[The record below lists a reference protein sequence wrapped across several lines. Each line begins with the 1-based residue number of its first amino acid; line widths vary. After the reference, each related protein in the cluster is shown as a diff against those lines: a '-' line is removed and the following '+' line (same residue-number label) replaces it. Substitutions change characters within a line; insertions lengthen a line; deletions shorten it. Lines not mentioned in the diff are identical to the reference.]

1 MTHVD
6 FISGHTFHGRK
17 GAISNAFRYSV
28 DFVMFD
34 AEKTDEMPTL
44 FSLNRGNLFSV
55 RDRDH
60 GGVPG
65 QGSGASWARDVL
77 QRHQIRA
84 DGALLLL
91 AQPRALG
98 YVFNPVSFWL
108 AHDRENRLIAVIA
121 EVTNTFK
128 DRHSYL
134 AVKPD
139 QSEIKPDDRIV
150 ARKIFHVSPF
160 QPIDGEYEFRFD
172 IRDDRVGIWIDFM
185 HSNGGVIA
193 TLTGP
198 RRKLRNRDVVTSL
211 IRRPF
216 AARRVMALIHWQA
229 LVLWWKGAK
238 YRNRPEPPKSEVS
251 S

>member
-6 FISGHTFHGRK
+6 FIAGHTFHGRK

-34 AEKTDEMPTL
+34 AEKTDETPAL
-44 FSLNRGNLFSV
+44 FSLNKGNLFCV

-60 GGVPG
+60 GGAPG
-65 QGSGASWARDVL
+65 QGSGAAWARDVL

-84 DGALLLL
+84 DGPLLLL
-91 AQPRALG
+91 AQPRSLG

-108 AHDRENRLIAVIA
+108 AHDADNRLIAVIA

-139 QSEIKPDDRIV
+139 QSEIGPDDRIV

-185 HSNGGVIA
+185 HGSGGVIA

-211 IRRPF
+211 LRRPF